1 MENSSGQMEV
11 FMQANSAKIIFKDMA
26 IMNGPMEEVMK
37 ETGKIIKCMVKAN
50 LSGKIKDFMWVVI

>member
-1 MENSSGQMEV
+1 
-11 FMQANSAKIIFKDMA
+11 MA